1 MKNKELRAKAREHL
15 GGGIFQNAWLLTLV
29 AFLLYDVIIGAVSYT
44 VIGTILLAGPLEY
57 GVTRIIVSNA
67 RGKGNPDIAA
77 IFSGFSEDFG
87 NTLLLGFLKGL
98 FIFLWSLLLIIP
110 GIIKTYSYAMS
121 TFIQQDAENK
131 DWKLCL
137 EKSIEMMNGK
147 KWKLFLLDL
156 SFIGWYLLG
165 ILCLGVGVLFVI
177 PYHEQA
183 RAEFYEDVK
192 NAVGKTDGDH
202 EAVEAKAE

>member
-1 MKNKELRAKAREHL
+1 
-15 GGGIFQNAWLLTLV
+15 
-29 AFLLYDVIIGAVSYT
+29 
-44 VIGTILLAGPLEY
+44 
-57 GVTRIIVSNA
+57 
-67 RGKGNPDIAA
+67 
-77 IFSGFSEDFG
+77 
-87 NTLLLGFLKGL
+87 
-98 FIFLWSLLLIIP
+98 
-110 GIIKTYSYAMS
+110 MS

-202 EAVEAKAE
+202 EAVEAKVE